1 MCSKYCVTRDSSDY
15 LTYKTN
21 QNLNFPFY
29 PFSHLLMPNEFFDKK
44 RTGVKTE
51 QLKPHNNKGTLK
63 SRGFLEYAICQL
75 IVFLTVKGNHFSF
88 MARIRIPRV
97 LLDHQYNCIK
107 TVPKGKANHH
117 LFSTYSCER
126 LNFPALAKI
135 RSGSYSVTFVR
146 ERLQLLRWF
155 FTWTTHLFSRKK
167 LSLPREEPQVIFAIP
182 AKEHFAG
189 ACAILVVCQ

>member
-1 MCSKYCVTRDSSDY
+1 MKKCKSAFTSTISIYEIILCSQKRSVSFLFCTRFFICIFIFFYLHILNFILEPMEQSLCSKYCVTRDSSDY

-75 IVFLTVKGNHFSF
+75 IVFLTVKSNHFSF

-126 LNFPALAKI
+126 LNFPALA
-135 RSGSYSVTFVR
+135 
-146 ERLQLLRWF
+146 
-155 FTWTTHLFSRKK
+155 
-167 LSLPREEPQVIFAIP
+167 
-182 AKEHFAG
+182 
-189 ACAILVVCQ
+189 